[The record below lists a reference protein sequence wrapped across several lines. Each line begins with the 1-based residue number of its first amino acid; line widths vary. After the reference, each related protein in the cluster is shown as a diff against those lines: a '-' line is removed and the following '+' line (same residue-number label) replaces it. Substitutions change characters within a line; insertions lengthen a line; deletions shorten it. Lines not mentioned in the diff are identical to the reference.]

1 MATATEETPGMGTAM
16 PDHAG
21 HTATD
26 GLTFLLCAA
35 ARRETL
41 KSEIQLLSF
50 QRSAYIVSTKC
61 RLTLENFAQRH
72 AEDFIGVSDSR
83 K

>member
-1 MATATEETPGMGTAM
+1 MATATEETPGMDTAM

-26 GLTFLLCAA
+26 GLQFFLCAA

-50 QRSAYIVSTKC
+50 QGSAYSFHEVSI
-61 RLTLENFAQRH
+61 
-72 AEDFIGVSDSR
+72 DP
-83 K
+83 